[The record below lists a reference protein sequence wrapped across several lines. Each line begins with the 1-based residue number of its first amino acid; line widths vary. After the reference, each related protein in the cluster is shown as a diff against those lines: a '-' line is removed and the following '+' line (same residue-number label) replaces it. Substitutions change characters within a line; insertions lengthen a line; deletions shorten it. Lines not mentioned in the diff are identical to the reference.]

1 MTGELGEVNK
11 VSILPYIPSR
21 VSVTSNKMTI
31 TGPNF
36 RLNKSL
42 V

>member
-1 MTGELGEVNK
+1 MTGEVGEAHK

-21 VSVTSNKMTI
+21 ATMTSNKMAI
-31 TGPNF
+31 TEPNF

>member
-1 MTGELGEVNK
+1 MTGELGEVHK
-11 VSILPYIPSR
+11 VSILPSIPSR
-21 VSVTSNKMTI
+21 AMVISNKMAVTE
-31 TGPNF
+31 PNF